1 MKVLKTVKR
10 AAVFIADVLA
20 SVQLAPFLKK
30 HSIKDKTYG
39 KRLIEKLRT
48 TYSLLP
54 APRQGRPRL
63 YTGDQLQAAQDEL
76 VSAGQPIHSTRA
88 LVHKLKQQGAVPEET
103 KPQSFRPA
111 LLRHLADQGLQLG
124 YGARSKRQPITAA
137 TAKARL
143 RWCQEMQPV
152 LTEWKLKDWRF
163 EDEKPHGYGGKSR
176 CECPAVCAMWMKAVL
191 LY

>member
-1 MKVLKTVKR
+1 M
-10 AAVFIADVLA
+10 
-20 SVQLAPFLKK
+20 
-30 HSIKDKTYG
+30 
-39 KRLIEKLRT
+39 
-48 TYSLLP
+48 
-54 APRQGRPRL
+54 
-63 YTGDQLQAAQDEL
+63 
-76 VSAGQPIHSTRA
+76 
-88 LVHKLKQQGAVPEET
+88 PEET